1 MPTSLTTLAQL
12 PPPDLNPLQLFLSAD
27 IVVKAVMAILL
38 AASVV
43 TWTILL
49 AKLLELRQAR
59 LGRGR
64 ALAAALAADSLSG
77 LAASL
82 NGSLDGSG
90 GNTAMLHAA
99 TEERERSATLPAE
112 GIRDRA
118 ALRLQRIEAAA
129 ARGLGRGVGVLAS
142 IGSCAPFIGLFGT
155 VWGIM
160 NAFLGIS
167 RSQTT
172 NLAVVA
178 PGIAEALLATA
189 AGLVA
194 AIPAVLVY
202 NFFSRSIAASR
213 AELGDL
219 AAAIMLLLSRD
230 LDRGAARPASRTAD
244 GHRPVLLRG
253 AAE

>member
-1 MPTSLTTLAQL
+1 MPTLAQL
-12 PPPDLNPLQLFLSAD
+12 PPPDLNPWQMFLGAD
-27 IVVKAVMAILL
+27 IIVKAVMGILIL
-38 AASVV
+38 ASVI

-49 AKLLELRQAR
+49 AKSLELRAAR
-59 LGRGR
+59 RSLGRTLAIALR
-64 ALAAALAADSLSG
+64 ASSLDTFAEQLEGGTPMLAAAMAERRLS
-77 LAASL
+77 
-82 NGSLDGSG
+82 
-90 GNTAMLHAA
+90 
-99 TEERERSATLPAE
+99 EELPDE
-112 GIRDRA
+112 GVRDRV
-118 ALRLQRIEAAA
+118 ALRLQRIEAAT
-129 ARGLGRGVGVLAS
+129 ARQFGRGVGVLAS

-160 NAFLGIS
+160 NAFVGIS
-167 RSQTT
+167 KAQTT

-202 NFFSRSIAASR
+202 NAFSRAIAGRR

-219 AAAIMLLLSRD
+219 SAAIQVLVSRD
-230 LDRGAARPASRTAD
+230 LDRQHPPRRAAE
-244 GHRPVLLRG
+244 RPVLLRG